1 MRARS
6 IRTGR
11 HALGAIAGGL
21 ALTLVLAACG
31 SSPSS
36 KPQPSAVSHAP
47 AIPAGP
53 IKLGALFTLSGPFA
67 PIGTALQTIDQVL
80 IGRLNAAGGIA
91 GHQVTLVSYNDQ
103 GNPTIAVQKAEELV
117 SDGVSA
123 VIYAGTAA
131 TDQQTVPVF
140 MKAKI
145 PVVMLAPS
153 DRWAN
158 GAKWPYFFDVYPLN
172 GPTMTKLV
180 AFAKA
185 KGVTKLGVVS
195 DGSTFASTLASVLV
209 PDAKAAGLPI
219 VKAVTISP
227 TAVDVN
233 TQMTQLKSAGVN
245 GIALLA
251 EAGLGTVYDSL
262 RSIGW
267 TPPIVTTAAAYV
279 VGYSAL
285 GPLATTTFSN
295 CGVALRHG
303 QALNS
308 SLTSVMKAVTAKTGV
323 QPNDTSA
330 IYDNDGLLILKYAIQ
345 KAKSLSGPAIAQAI
359 ESIHDQSFT
368 SPLFAYSFSASN
380 HGGWP
385 AAQVHVCD
393 MAPLGPYG
401 IPYIASAP

>member
-1 MRARS
+1 MANRS
-6 IRTGR
+6 MWRGR
-11 HALGAIAGGL
+11 RLLGAVSGCV
-21 ALTLVLAACG
+21 ALSLVLAACS

-36 KPQPSAVSHAP
+36 KPKSTPTTRPP

-67 PIGTALQTIDQVL
+67 PIGTSLQTIDQVL
-80 IGRLNAAGGIA
+80 IGRLNASGGIA
-91 GHQVTLVSYNDQ
+91 GHQVQLVSYNDQ
-103 GNPTIAVQKAEELV
+103 GDPTVAVQKAEELV
-117 SDGVSA
+117 ADGVAA

-158 GAKWPYFFDVYPLN
+158 GAEWPYFFDTYPLN

-185 KGVTKLGVVS
+185 RGVTKLGVVS
-195 DGSTFASTLASVLV
+195 DGSTFASTLDSVLV
-209 PDAKAAGLPI
+209 PDAKSAGLDI
-219 VKAVTISP
+219 VKTVTISP

-233 TQMTQLKSAGVN
+233 TQMSELKAAGAD

-251 EAGLGTVYDSL
+251 EGGLGTVYQSL

-267 TPPIVTTAAAYV
+267 SPLIVTTAAAYV

-285 GPLATTTFSN
+285 GSLASTTFSN
-295 CGVALRHG
+295 CGVALAKG
-303 QALNS
+303 QSLS
-308 SLTSVMKAVTAKTGV
+308 PSLTSVMQAVTAKTGV

-330 IYDNDGLLILKYAIQ
+330 IYDNDGLLILKYAIE
-345 KAKSLSGPAIAQAI
+345 KADSLSGPAIAKAI
-359 ESIHDQSFT
+359 EGIHDMSFT
-368 SPLFAYSFSASN
+368 SPLFSYSFSASD
-380 HGGWP
+380 HAGWP
-385 AAQVHVCD
+385 ASQVHVCY

-401 IPYIASAP
+401 IPYIAPAS